1 MSTADTASRAET
13 TWKAAGRVW
22 RRARRDERPAG
33 GPAALPGRGQPGE
46 LALWA
51 VLTGALVGA
60 TALLAAIG
68 VRFTDDGSDALPL
81 AWPPRLTPITALAPA
96 LAAGTLT
103 SLGLLGRRA
112 AGRPPPP
119 FGLLTAL
126 AYLGTV
132 GWWLALGAASRP
144 GERVPDALLAAGAS
158 SPGRLLD
165 AAAGQPPGPELLVW
179 ALGRLGVHG
188 RLPVGVA
195 FTVLGALVVP
205 LVAVA
210 VRSLCHAP
218 AARRLLP
225 ALVFAPWASFAVAS
239 RDAVTAA
246 VAAAAVAV
254 GVVGSE
260 RGRRAWWAL
269 GAGLLLGVAGLFGY
283 PAIWLGVAVA
293 AAYFVRRR
301 PLLNVITGVGAL
313 LPLFAL
319 RLAGYSWPDGLAQA
333 GGGLFDHA
341 ALTWLVPDLL
351 AVPLCCGPVLARA
364 ARRISMTP
372 GWPFLVGAGAA
383 ALFAVLDGLADGGV
397 QASWLPLFPW
407 LLVPAL
413 APRPRPALPGDTSS
427 AGQIPYGLVAAGAA
441 LAVVLAALVTT

>member
-144 GERVPDALLAAGAS
+144 GERVPDALLATGAS

-165 AAAGQPPGPELLVW
+165 AAAGQPPGPELLV
-179 ALGRLGVHG
+179 
-188 RLPVGVA
+188 
-195 FTVLGALVVP
+195 
-205 LVAVA
+205 
-210 VRSLCHAP
+210 
-218 AARRLLP
+218 
-225 ALVFAPWASFAVAS
+225 
-239 RDAVTAA
+239 
-246 VAAAAVAV
+246 
-254 GVVGSE
+254 
-260 RGRRAWWAL
+260 
-269 GAGLLLGVAGLFGY
+269 
-283 PAIWLGVAVA
+283 
-293 AAYFVRRR
+293 
-301 PLLNVITGVGAL
+301 
-313 LPLFAL
+313 
-319 RLAGYSWPDGLAQA
+319 
-333 GGGLFDHA
+333 
-341 ALTWLVPDLL
+341 
-351 AVPLCCGPVLARA
+351 
-364 ARRISMTP
+364 
-372 GWPFLVGAGAA
+372 
-383 ALFAVLDGLADGGV
+383 
-397 QASWLPLFPW
+397 
-407 LLVPAL
+407 
-413 APRPRPALPGDTSS
+413 
-427 AGQIPYGLVAAGAA
+427 
-441 LAVVLAALVTT
+441 